1 MRLMKKWLSLL
12 LVLLVI
18 SAIFLSY
25 SQSNE
30 QAFQLKSKSD
40 LTKAPSVLIIGDDI
54 NYPPFSFIDEN
65 GDPAGYNI
73 DLAKAVGK
81 AVGFEVI
88 FKLDEWT
95 RVRNALEMGEI
106 DAISGMF
113 YSEERERVV
122 DFSSRHTMT
131 SGDIFMRKDTP
142 LDKIEDLSGKTVVVQ
157 AGDIIGEYLEA
168 LNLNITLFKVSTV
181 KEALFLVNSGVY
193 DYAGL
198 LKLPGLYTA
207 KENGF
212 KNVVSKDLN
221 FEPKDYCMVV
231 NEGDEETLLILN
243 SGLQIIKATGEYNQ
257 IYEKWLGIYEE
268 VSIGKLIYK
277 YRIFI
282 LSIVVLILSLVVIA
296 SILKK
301 LVSIRTAELK
311 EANLKLFEEQQELES
326 KNEELIAME
335 EEIRDQFNQ
344 LLDNEKK
351 LAESEK
357 RNRGIVNALPD
368 LVFTFDKN
376 LIFTDYQS
384 PREEELLMPKEAFI
398 GKTLLDV
405 MPAKIAHLGTSCI
418 QKAFETGELQKF
430 EYEIILNGELEHFEI
445 RFVKSTEDE
454 VIGISR
460 NVSAEKRYR
469 QKIEYLSYRDQLTGL
484 YNRRFFEDELVR
496 LDITDNLPLG
506 IIMADV
512 NGLKLVNDSFG
523 HKMGD
528 QLLKKVS
535 QVIGESCREDE
546 IICRIGGD
554 EFVILIPKISAKET
568 EQIIMRIKSNAE
580 KERLGSID
588 LSISFGWELKNTIE
602 EDVHE
607 VFRRAENYMYKNKLF
622 EGPSMRSKT
631 ISAIV
636 HTLNEKNKREEQHSQ
651 RVSELS
657 RRLAIKLGFTDR
669 MVEEIKTTGL
679 LHDIGKIAI
688 NEEILNKEGR
698 LSSEEFN
705 EIKRHPEIGYR
716 ILHSANDMIEISEYV
731 LSHHERWDGAG
742 YPKGISGKNIPIQS
756 RIISIADAYD
766 AISSDRSYRKKNTKE
781 EALRELE
788 RCKGTQFDPTLV
800 SAFVE
805 MILEDGE

>member
-1 MRLMKKWLSLL
+1 MEKGRKNILEMGMRKIKKWIWLLFVFLTLS
-12 LVLLVI
+12 VSFVI
-18 SAIFLSY
+18 AWGH
-25 SQSNE
+25 E
-30 QAFQLKSKSD
+30 ERA
-40 LTKAPSVLIIGDDI
+40 VLIIGDDI

-65 GDPAGYNI
+65 GNPAGYNI
-73 DLAKAVGK
+73 ELAKAVAK
-81 AVGFEVI
+81 AVGYDVV

-95 RVRNALEMGEI
+95 RVRASLEAGEI

-113 YSEERERVV
+113 YSKERDASV
-122 DFSSRHTMT
+122 DFTSRHTMT
-131 SGDIFMRKDTP
+131 SGDIFMRKGTH
-142 LDKIEDLSGKTVVVQ
+142 LEKIEDLSGKRVVVQ
-157 AGDIIGEYLEA
+157 SGDIIGEYLDA
-168 LNLNITLFKVSTV
+168 LNLNIELIKVSTV
-181 KEALFLVNSGVY
+181 KEALFLVDSGLY

-212 KNVVSKDLN
+212 KNIVSKNLN

-231 NEGDEETLLILN
+231 KEGDEETLLILN

-268 VSIGKLIYK
+268 GSLGKLLYK

-282 LSIVVLILSLVVIA
+282 FSIVLLILFLFMMTYILNKMVSL
-296 SILKK
+296 
-301 LVSIRTAELK
+301 RTAELK
-311 EANLKLFEEQQELES
+311 EANLKLFEEQQELEA

-335 EEIRDQFNQ
+335 EEIRDQFNK
-344 LLDNEKK
+344 LLENEIK
-351 LAESEK
+351 LSESEK

-376 LIFTDYQS
+376 FTFTDYQS
-384 PREEELLMPKEAFI
+384 PREEELLMPKEAFV
-398 GKTLLDV
+398 GKTLMDV
-405 MPAKIAHLGTSCI
+405 MPPKIAKLGTSCI
-418 QKAFETGELQKF
+418 QMAFETGELQKF
-430 EYEIILNGELEHFEI
+430 EYEIMLNGELEHFEI
-445 RFVKSTEDE
+445 RFVKSAEDE

-460 NVSAEKRYR
+460 NVSADKRYR
-469 QKIEYLSYRDQLTGL
+469 EKIEYLSYRDQLTGL
-484 YNRRFFEDELVR
+484 YNRRFFEDALLR
-496 LDITDNLPLG
+496 LDISENLPLG
-506 IIMADV
+506 IVMADV

-535 QVIGESCREDE
+535 QVIGESCREEE

-554 EFVILIPKISAKET
+554 EFVLLIPKISAKEI
-568 EQIIMRIKSNAE
+568 EEVIMRIKNHADHE
-580 KERLGSID
+580 KLGSID
-588 LSISFGWELKNTIE
+588 LSISFGWELKNTVE

-636 HTLNEKNKREEQHSQ
+636 HTLNEKNTREEQHSQ

-688 NEEILNKEGR
+688 NEEILNKDGR
-698 LSSEEFN
+698 LSSEEFS

-731 LSHHERWDGAG
+731 LAHHERWDGAG
-742 YPKGISGKNIPIQS
+742 YPKGLAGKDIPIQS
-756 RIISIADAYD
+756 RIISIADTYD
-766 AISSDRSYRKKNTKE
+766 AITSDRTYRKKNTKD
-781 EALRELE
+781 EAIKELQ
-788 RCKGTQFDPTLV
+788 RCKGSQFDPHLV
-800 SAFVE
+800 DAFIE
-805 MILEDGE
+805 LISESEET